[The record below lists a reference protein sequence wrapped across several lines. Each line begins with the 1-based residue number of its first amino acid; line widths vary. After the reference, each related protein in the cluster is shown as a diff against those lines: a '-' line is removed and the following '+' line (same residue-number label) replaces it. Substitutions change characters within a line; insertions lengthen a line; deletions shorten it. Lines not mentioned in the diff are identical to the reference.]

1 MNPSLKR
8 HPDAHRAFLLLLA
21 AALCLITG
29 GCGPTRTAGTSGM
42 AAKDLA
48 VLSIPQLPEE
58 AHVQIE
64 TIRFDNA
71 GEKYEIGKGREFY
84 LLPGNHTA
92 DFKLVARMPEV
103 EGLPTL
109 VKALIPSG
117 KTFSIPGPG
126 KLPLGAVSA
135 GKTYELAPPGAE
147 SFETLLQDGKVSL
160 VREKAK

>member
-1 MNPSLKR
+1 MNCSFPKR
-8 HPDAHRAFLLLLA
+8 LPVLLPLFV
-21 AALCLITG
+21 AALGPVG
-29 GCGPTRTAGTSGM
+29 GCSGPTRTAGTSGM
-42 AAKDLA
+42 AARDLA

-117 KTFSIPGPG
+117 KTITIPGPG

-135 GKTYELAPPGAE
+135 GKTYELAPPVAQ
-147 SFETLLQDGKVSL
+147 SFETFLQDGKVSL
-160 VREKAK
+160 VREK